1 MALKYKMLG
10 TFPTNWED
18 PRAQRMIMEEEVARK
33 AKGFVRSP
41 GTASARWAGQDMD
54 TRLAFAKLGIQ
65 KRMADDEYRMGQ
77 KKLRFEK
84 DKLKSQADAFKWKLW
99 TEIPTTALDIW
110 KTNWQENRMDQMAA
124 DQAARDARLEQYQRM
139 IALQGMTGPYAGLA
153 RSRLGL

>member
-33 AKGFVRSP
+33 AKGFTRSP
-41 GTASARWAGQDMD
+41 GTASAQWAGQDMD

-65 KRMADDEYRMGQ
+65 KRMAQDAWKMG
-77 KKLRFEK
+77 KRKLAFEK
-84 DKLKSQADAFKWKLW
+84 DQLQAQADAFKWKLW

-110 KTNWQENRMDQMAA
+110 KTNWQEKRMDQMAA